1 MPELETIFNQNNRE
15 GLSDVGNASDGCL
28 HDTQS
33 KASPVYCIMQNTDN
47 KKLGYISV
55 FRSIMD
61 NPLYPHRRKFT
72 KFEAWID
79 LLLRANYSD
88 NRILEGNNFIEIKRG
103 CLLTSELVL
112 SKQWC
117 WSRNEIRGFLKLLQ
131 ADNMIEKNSTSKFTI
146 ITICNYDFYQNNL
159 PTNNQQSNN
168 EATTEHQQKYT
179 NNKEKN
185 NNKKNKANKVFIPP
199 TQIEVENYFA
209 ENGYSKESAV
219 NAFKYYDIS
228 GWVDSR
234 GAKVRNWKQ
243 KMLSVWFKEENRI
256 TKEQA
261 KIDREEWV
269 RQQGK
274 GVTYEQM
281 ERKPQ

>member
-1 MPELETIFNQNNRE
+1 MSYGHIKLYRSLLDSKVFANEKSLKIWIWLLLKATFEKRFVSIVIGKGKHTVELMPGELIFGRFQAEEALCIDGSTI
-15 GLSDVGNASDGCL
+15 
-28 HDTQS
+28 
-33 KASPVYCIMQNTDN
+33 Y
-47 KKLGYISV
+47 KKLKE
-55 FRSIMD
+55 FEQEEMIMITS
-61 NPLYPHRRKFT
+61 NSH
-72 KFEAWID
+72 
-79 LLLRANYSD
+79 YS
-88 NRILEGNNFIEIKRG
+88 
-103 CLLTSELVL
+103 
-112 SKQWC
+112 
-117 WSRNEIRGFLKLLQ
+117 
-131 ADNMIEKNSTSKFTI
+131 I
-146 ITICNYDFYQNNL
+146 ITICNWDIYQSIINEEVATNEL
-159 PTNNQQSNN
+159 PSNSQVATNELPSNSQVATN
-168 EATTEHQQKYT
+168 ELPSNT
-179 NNKEKN
+179 NKKDNKVNKEK
-185 NNKKNKANKVFIPP
+185 KVNKVFIPP

-281 ERKPQ
+281 ERRPQ

>member
-1 MPELETIFNQNNRE
+1 MAQRINGFEQIKGFYSWVFNNPDKIRPTHISLYLFLLNQNNRSNWVE
-15 GLSDVGNASDGCL
+15 WFKCPYDLAMQGACIGNNGTYYKCLDDLKAWNLIDYQKGINNFKAPLVKLFVLYENEQVTVPLSEQLSVQQTA
-28 HDTQS
+28 QQ
-33 KASPVYCIMQNTDN
+33 PVQLSAQLPVHIYKLITDN
-47 KKLGYISV
+47 LKPITDNYAIFEKFVLDLG
-55 FRSIMD
+55 
-61 NPLYPHRRKFT
+61 
-72 KFEAWID
+72 
-79 LLLRANYSD
+79 
-88 NRILEGNNFIEIKRG
+88 
-103 CLLTSELVL
+103 
-112 SKQWC
+112 
-117 WSRNEIRGFLKLLQ
+117 
-131 ADNMIEKNSTSKFTI
+131 
-146 ITICNYDFYQNNL
+146 
-159 PTNNQQSNN
+159 
-168 EATTEHQQKYT
+168 
-179 NNKEKN
+179 
-185 NNKKNKANKVFIPP
+185 KKNKKEFIPP